1 MLIIPQKTTLCNTL
15 AFLFT
20 NCGIYVQKASVI
32 MYKPKTRAER
42 SVGLKKIISYSFK
55 RSLPVMFGY
64 LFLGT
69 TFGILLRS
77 KTGYGVFTAIIS
89 STFVYAGSGQFL
101 MCDLIKD
108 QIPLYTAAVMTI
120 LLNSRHIFY
129 GLSFISKFKPL
140 GKLKFIPILELTDET
155 YSVLCFTDKDKADPL
170 CMLFISIF
178 DHLYWIAGSVIG
190 SLVSNLPFDFTG
202 VEFSMTA
209 LFVVLFVDQWKS
221 SKMHLPAIT
230 GFFSSVLFLILLGPD
245 SFIFPSLLLSAI
257 ILIFAKS
264 RIDGGDSGS
273 ESGAQNQS
281 DGKQVES

>member
-1 MLIIPQKTTLCNTL
+1 
-15 AFLFT
+15 
-20 NCGIYVQKASVI
+20 
-32 MYKPKTRAER
+32 
-42 SVGLKKIISYSFK
+42 
-55 RSLPVMFGY
+55 MFGY

-108 QIPLYTAAVMTI
+108 QVPLYTAAVMTI

-230 GFFSSVLFLILLGPD
+230 GFFSSVLFLIILGPD

-264 RIDGGDSGS
+264 RIDGGNS
-273 ESGAQNQS
+273 ESENQS
-281 DGKQVES
+281 VGKQIES